1 MTDQAELDL
10 SEIFAYIAYTLNER
24 HNAVKQLDRIRES
37 INDLETMPGRYRIY
51 EKGPWKKRNTNFFPV
66 DHYVVFYTVDNN
78 DLKVYV
84 LRIMYSGRNIDDQ
97 MMNYTR

>member
-1 MTDQAELDL
+1 
-10 SEIFAYIAYTLNER
+10 
-24 HNAVKQLDRIRES
+24 
-37 INDLETMPGRYRIY
+37 MPGRYRIY
-51 EKGPWKKRNTNFFPV
+51 EKGPWKKRNTHFFPI
-66 DHYVVFYTVDNN
+66 DHYVVFYIVDNN